1 VFWKVKEN
9 DMRPRPVALK
19 KPRQP
24 GKLKPYSKE
33 TVMDLIVKL
42 SCDESGATS
51 VEYAFLIALI
61 AVAIASGIQSFGEA
75 VRGLFQSAATSFPSG
90 S

>member
-1 VFWKVKEN
+1 MKLKGKN
-9 DMRPRPVALK
+9 MRLRPRALR

-24 GKLKPYSKE
+24 GRQQPYSEE
-33 TVMDLIVKL
+33 TIMDLISKF

-61 AVAIASGIQSFGEA
+61 AIAIASGLQSFGSA
-75 VRGLFQSAATSFPSG
+75 VRGLFESASGAFPDG